1 MNIIIPIGGVGQR
14 FKDEGYLVPK
24 PLINVLG
31 KPMIYRVIDNLNLS
45 EDDNVYIIYNN
56 QLKEYNFEDLIKFY
70 FPKKNIYFISLDF
83 LTKGAAETVLTGLN
97 ELPVKEL
104 NKEFLIMDCDTFYNE
119 DIIRLY
125 KQSSNKNLIYYFKDE
140 NPNPIF
146 SYIKVDNNG
155 QVIDIK
161 EKEKISHN
169 ANTGAYGFESGHLL
183 KQYCERILNL
193 KSELYTS
200 YVYKEMLNDKVKIYG
215 QLLSSFNCVGTP
227 LQLQIYCNKN
237 KTNSEPLRIC
247 FDLDNTLVSYPK
259 TPGNYSSVEPI
270 NKNINFLKLLK
281 ELGHTIIIY
290 TARRM
295 KTHNGNI
302 GAVTSDIG
310 RVTFDTLDK
319 LDIPYDEIYFG
330 KPYAHFYIDD
340 LAVNPY
346 ISLDKSLG
354 IFSTDTQPRDFHQIE
369 YNDDKVIKTT
379 SNIGEIYYY
388 QNIPDKVKYL
398 FPKIYDI
405 TENKIT
411 LENIEGVNFS
421 YLYTNKLLKT
431 EDLDKL
437 LLSLF
442 ILHSITPTTTQTPY
456 PPIHSNYSDKIRSRY
471 SSNLDFYNKNPD
483 SKSIYTRLTY
493 YLDFYNQ
500 GVAGMIHGDPVF
512 TNVFQTKTDI
522 KFIDMRGKL
531 GDELSIYGDI
541 YYDLSKVYQ
550 SLLGYDFIINDIEL
564 DNVYIDKLIKHFESH
579 FSIEELNNIKL
590 ITASLFFTL
599 LPLHSFSEE
608 RNNKYFK
615 IIKNL
620 LNDYTSFN
628 SK

>member
-1 MNIIIPIGGVGQR
+1 MNIIIPIGGIGQR
-14 FKDEGYLVPK
+14 FQNEGYLMPK

-31 KPMIYRVIDNLNLS
+31 KPMIYRVIENLNLD

-104 NKEFLIMDCDTFYNE
+104 RKEFLLMDCDTFYNE
-119 DIIRLY
+119 DVVNLY
-125 KQSSNKNLIYYFKDE
+125 KQSPNKNLIYYFKDE

-146 SYIKVDNNG
+146 SYVNVNSNG
-155 QVIDIK
+155 QVTDIQ
-161 EKEKISHN
+161 EKIKISPN

-183 KQYCERILNL
+183 KQYCEKILDL
-193 KSELYTS
+193 KSELYIS
-200 YVYKEMLNDKVKIYG
+200 YVYKEMLNDGVKVYG
-215 QLLSSFNCVGTP
+215 QLLKSFNCVGTP

-237 KTNSEPLRIC
+237 KTQSEKLRIC

-259 TPGNYSSVEPI
+259 TSGDYSSVEPI

-281 ELGHTIIIY
+281 ELGHTIIIH

-295 KTHNGNI
+295 KTHHGNV
-302 GAVTSDIG
+302 GAVVSDIG

-319 LDIPYDEIYFG
+319 FEIPYDEIYFG

-346 ISLDKSLG
+346 ISLDKSIG
-354 IFSTDTQPRDFHQIE
+354 IFSTDTQPRDFHQVE
-369 YNDDKVIKTT
+369 YDNDKVIKTT
-379 SNIGEIYYY
+379 SNPGETYYY

-431 EDLDKL
+431 DDLEYL
-437 LLSLF
+437 RLSL
-442 ILHSITPTTTQTPY
+442 ISLHSNKPTDY
-456 PPIHSNYSDKIRSRY
+456 PPIHSNYADKLRSRY
-471 SSNLDFYNKNPD
+471 KSNQSFYQQNQESHLIYLKLSS
-483 SKSIYTRLTY
+483 
-493 YLDFYNQ
+493 YLDKYNQ
-500 GVAGMIHGDPVF
+500 GISGMIHGDPVF
-512 TNVFQTKTDI
+512 TNVFKTKTDI

-541 YYDLSKVYQ
+541 YYDFSKVYQ

-564 DNVYIDKLIKHFESH
+564 DNVYTDKLIKYFESK
-579 FSIEELNNIKL
+579 FLPEEINNIKL

-599 LPLHSFSEE
+599 LPLHSYSEE
-608 RNNKYFK
+608 RTAKYYK

-620 LNDYTSFN
+620 LNDYSYIN
-628 SK
+628 PR

>member
-1 MNIIIPIGGVGQR
+1 MNIVIPIGGIGQR
-14 FKDEGYLVPK
+14 FKDEGYLMPK

-31 KPMIYRVIDNLNLS
+31 KPMIYRVIDNLSLS
-45 EDDNVYIIYNN
+45 EDDNIYIIYNN
-56 QLKEYNFEDLIKFY
+56 QLKEYNFEDLLKFY

-83 LTKGAAETVLTGLN
+83 LTKGSAETVLTGLN

-119 DIIRLY
+119 DIIGLY
-125 KQSSNKNLIYYFKDE
+125 KQSKNKNLIYYFKDE

-146 SYIKVDNNG
+146 SYIKVDSNE
-155 QVIDIK
+155 QVMDIK

-193 KSELYTS
+193 KSELYIS
-200 YVYKEMLNDKVKIYG
+200 YVYKEMLNNEIKIYG
-215 QLLSSFNCVGTP
+215 QLLKSFNCVGTP

-259 TPGNYSSVEPI
+259 ILGDYSSVEPI

-295 KTHNGNI
+295 KTHNGNV
-302 GAVTSDIG
+302 GAVISDIG
-310 RVTFDTLDK
+310 RVTFDTLNK
-319 LDIPYDEIYFG
+319 LNIPYDEIYFG

-354 IFSTDTQPRDFHQIE
+354 IFSTDTQPRNFHQVE
-369 YNDDKVIKTT
+369 YDNNKVIKTT
-379 SNIGEIYYY
+379 SNTGETYYY

-431 EDLDKL
+431 ENLDKL
-437 LLSLF
+437 LFSLSS
-442 ILHSITPTTTQTPY
+442 LHSITPTDY
-456 PPIHSNYSDKIRSRY
+456 PPIHLNYSDKIRSR
-471 SSNLDFYNKNPD
+471 
-483 SKSIYTRLTY
+483 
-493 YLDFYNQ
+493 
-500 GVAGMIHGDPVF
+500 
-512 TNVFQTKTDI
+512 
-522 KFIDMRGKL
+522 
-531 GDELSIYGDI
+531 
-541 YYDLSKVYQ
+541 
-550 SLLGYDFIINDIEL
+550 
-564 DNVYIDKLIKHFESH
+564 
-579 FSIEELNNIKL
+579 
-590 ITASLFFTL
+590 
-599 LPLHSFSEE
+599 
-608 RNNKYFK
+608 
-615 IIKNL
+615 
-620 LNDYTSFN
+620 
-628 SK
+628 

>member
-1 MNIIIPIGGVGQR
+1 MNIVIPIGGIGQR
-14 FKDEGYLVPK
+14 FKDEGYLMPK

-31 KPMIYRVIDNLNLS
+31 KPMIYRVIDNLNLN
-45 EDDNVYIIYNN
+45 EDDNIYIIYNN

-70 FPKKNIYFISLDF
+70 FPNKNIYFISLDF

-104 NKEFLIMDCDTFYNE
+104 SKEFLIVDCDTFYNE
-119 DIIRLY
+119 DIISLY
-125 KQSSNKNLIYYFKDE
+125 KQSKHKNLIYYFKDE

-146 SYIKVDNNG
+146 SYIKINKDN
-155 QVIDIK
+155 QILDIK

-169 ANTGAYGFESGHLL
+169 ANTGAYGFESGYLL
-183 KQYCERILNL
+183 KQYCEKILDL

-200 YVYKEMLNDKVKIYG
+200 YVYKEMLNDKVKVYG
-215 QLLSSFNCVGTP
+215 QLLKSFNCVGTP

-237 KTNSEPLRIC
+237 KTNAEPLRIC

-259 TPGNYSSVEPI
+259 AQGDYSSVEPI

-302 GAVTSDIG
+302 GAVISDIG

-319 LDIPYDEIYFG
+319 FEIPYDEIYFG

-340 LAVNPY
+340 LAINPY

-354 IFSTDTQPRDFHQIE
+354 IFSTDTQPRDFHQVE
-369 YNDDKVIKTT
+369 YNNDKVIKTT

-388 QNIPDKVKYL
+388 QNIPDEVKYL

-405 TENKIT
+405 IENKIT
-411 LENIEGVNFS
+411 IENIEGVNFS
-421 YLYTNKLLKT
+421 YLYINKLLKT

-437 LLSLF
+437 LISLGS
-442 ILHSITPTTTQTPY
+442 LHSITPTNY
-456 PPIHSNYSDKIRSRY
+456 PPINSNYSDKLRSRY
-471 SSNLDFYNKNPD
+471 NSNLNFYSQNPD
-483 SKSIYTRLTY
+483 SKPIYLKLSS
-493 YLDFYNQ
+493 YLDHYDQ
-500 GVAGMIHGDPVF
+500 SIPGMIHGDPVF

-531 GDELSIYGDI
+531 GEELSIYGDI
-541 YYDLSKVYQ
+541 YYDFSKVYQ

-564 DNVYIDKLIKHFESH
+564 DNVYSGKLIKYFESK
-579 FSIEELNNIKL
+579 FLSQEINNIKL

-599 LPLHSFSEE
+599 LPLHSYSEE
-608 RNNKYFK
+608 RINKYFK
-615 IIKNL
+615 IINNL
-620 LNDYTSFN
+620 LNDYSSPN
-628 SK
+628 S

>member
-1 MNIIIPIGGVGQR
+1 MNIIIPIGGIGQR
-14 FKDEGYLVPK
+14 FKDEGYLMPK

-45 EDDNVYIIYNN
+45 ENDNVYIIYNN
-56 QLKEYNFEDLIKFY
+56 QFKEYNFEDLIKFY

-119 DIIRLY
+119 DIIGLY
-125 KQSSNKNLIYYFKDE
+125 KQSPNKNLIYYFKDE

-146 SYIKVDNNG
+146 SYIKVDSNG
-155 QVIDIK
+155 QVMDIK

-200 YVYKEMLNDKVKIYG
+200 YVYKEMLNDGVKIYG
-215 QLLSSFNCVGTP
+215 QLLNSFNCVGTP

-237 KTNSEPLRIC
+237 KTNSESLRIC

-259 TPGNYSSVEPI
+259 TPGDYSSVEPI
-270 NKNINFLKLLK
+270 NKNINFLRLLK

-295 KTHNGNI
+295 KTHNGNV
-302 GAVTSDIG
+302 GAVISDIG

-319 LDIPYDEIYFG
+319 FDIPYDEIYFG

-354 IFSTDTQPRDFHQIE
+354 IFSTDTQPRDFHQVE

-379 SNIGEIYYY
+379 SNPGEIYYY
-388 QNIPDKVKYL
+388 NNIPDKVKHL
-398 FPKIYDI
+398 FPKIYNI
-405 TENKIT
+405 TENNIT
-411 LENIEGVNFS
+411 MENIEGVNFS

-431 EDLDKL
+431 EDLDRLISSLKQLHKSQFQFTSLNIYQNYLDKL
-437 LLSLF
+437 NKRYF
-442 ILHSITPTTTQTPY
+442 ENKEFYTNI
-456 PPIHSNYSDKIRSRY
+456 SN
-471 SSNLDFYNKNPD
+471 
-483 SKSIYTRLTY
+483 SKQIYTTLSSSLIDYT
-493 YLDFYNQ
+493 Q
-500 GVAGMIHGDPVF
+500 GQKGVIHGDPVF
-512 TNVFQTKTDI
+512 TNIFQTKTDI

-541 YYDLSKVYQ
+541 YYDFSKVYQ

-564 DNVYIDKLIKHFESH
+564 DNVYVDKLIKHFESH
-579 FSIEELNNIKL
+579 FLLEELNNIKL

-599 LPLHSFSEE
+599 LPLHLFSEE
-608 RNNKYFK
+608 RTAKYFK
-615 IIKNL
+615 IINIL

>member
-1 MNIIIPIGGVGQR
+1 
-14 FKDEGYLVPK
+14 
-24 PLINVLG
+24 
-31 KPMIYRVIDNLNLS
+31 
-45 EDDNVYIIYNN
+45 
-56 QLKEYNFEDLIKFY
+56 
-70 FPKKNIYFISLDF
+70 
-83 LTKGAAETVLTGLN
+83 
-97 ELPVKEL
+97 
-104 NKEFLIMDCDTFYNE
+104 MDCDTFYNE
-119 DIIRLY
+119 DIIGLY
-125 KQSSNKNLIYYFKDE
+125 KQSPNKNLIYYFKDE

-146 SYIKVDNNG
+146 SYIKVDSNE
-155 QVIDIK
+155 QVMDIK

-200 YVYKEMLNDKVKIYG
+200 YVYREMLNDGVKIYG

-259 TPGNYSSVEPI
+259 TPGDYSSVEPI

-295 KTHNGNI
+295 KTHNGNV

-310 RVTFDTLDK
+310 KVTFDTLDK
-319 LDIPYDEIYFG
+319 LDILYDEIYFG

-354 IFSTDTQPRDFHQIE
+354 IFSTDAQPRDFHQVE
-369 YNDDKVIKTT
+369 YNNDEVIKTT
-379 SNIGEIYYY
+379 TNQGETYYY
-388 QNIPDKVKYL
+388 NNIPSKVKHL
-398 FPKIYDI
+398 FPKVYNIMG
-405 TENKIT
+405 NKIT

-421 YLYTNKLLKT
+421 YLYTNKLLKI

-437 LLSLF
+437 IESLKQ
-442 ILHSITPTTTQTPY
+442 LHNSSIPTISQNIY
-456 PPIHSNYSDKIRSRY
+456 SNYLEKLSNRY
-471 SSNLDFYNKNPD
+471 QTNLEFYKNIPNSSQ
-483 SKSIYTRLTY
+483 IYTDLSI
-493 YLDFYNQ
+493 LLNHYNQ
-500 GVAGMIHGDPVF
+500 GKQGVIHGDPVF
-512 TNVFQTKTDI
+512 TNIFQTKTDI

-541 YYDLSKVYQ
+541 YYDFSKIYQ

-564 DNVYIDKLIKHFESH
+564 DNVYMDKLIKYFESC
-579 FSIEELNNIKL
+579 FTVKELNNIKL

-599 LPLHSFSEE
+599 LPLHSYSQE
-608 RNNKYFK
+608 RTDKYLK
-615 IIKNL
+615 LITNL
-620 LNDYTSFN
+620 LYDYQTSYP
-628 SK
+628 K